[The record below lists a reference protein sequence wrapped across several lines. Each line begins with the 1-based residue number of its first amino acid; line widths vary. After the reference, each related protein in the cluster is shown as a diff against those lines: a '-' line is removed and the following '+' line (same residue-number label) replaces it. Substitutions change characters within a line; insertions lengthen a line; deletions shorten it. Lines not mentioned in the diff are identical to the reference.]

1 MKSGAGFPLKLKLD
15 LHVHTNRSSDAF
27 TSPKR
32 LEAICRDRGLDG
44 LAITDHNV
52 LARDLSDEIVI
63 IPGIEISTRDGHV
76 IGLGLLEAIP
86 RGLSADETIRRIRD
100 LNGVSIIPH
109 PYDLLRS
116 SARPHLLTI
125 RPDAI
130 EVINSSSFL
139 HSVTWNRARK
149 FAERENYPMTAGSDS
164 HIPQTIG
171 RAYTEIECGS
181 RDTGSILA
189 SLVSGSVSPVGR
201 SVQAIERFHK
211 MLYSKRER
219 AQSLRV

>member
-1 MKSGAGFPLKLKLD
+1 MTSEPGFPLKLKLD
-15 LHVHTNRSSDAF
+15 LHVHTSRSIDAF
-27 TSPKR
+27 TSPKQ
-32 LEAICRDRGLDG
+32 LAIICRDRGLDG

-52 LARDLSDEIVI
+52 LSVDSSNEVVFL
-63 IPGIEISTRDGHV
+63 PGIEISTRDGHI
-76 IGLGLLEAIP
+76 IGLGLSEAIP
-86 RGLSADETIRRIRD
+86 RGLSADDTIRRINN
-100 LNGVSIIPH
+100 LHGISIVPH

-116 SARPHLLTI
+116 SVRPNTLEV

-139 HSVTWNRARK
+139 HSVTWKRARK
-149 FAERENYPMTAGSDS
+149 FAEKENYPMTAGSDS

-181 RDTGSILA
+181 RNTGSILA

-201 SVQAIERFHK
+201 SVRAIERFRK
-211 MLYSKRER
+211 MFYRKLEGG
-219 AQSLRV
+219 QSL

>member
-1 MKSGAGFPLKLKLD
+1 MVSEVGSLLKLKLD
-15 LHVHTNRSSDAF
+15 LHVHTDRSSDAF
-27 TSPKR
+27 TSPKQ
-32 LEAICRDRGLDG
+32 LATICRDRELDG

-52 LARDLSDEIVI
+52 LAVDSSDEPVIV
-63 IPGIEISTRDGHV
+63 PGIEISTRHGHV
-76 IGLGLLEAIP
+76 IGLGMSDAVP

-116 SARPHLLTI
+116 SVRPHLLTV

-149 FAERENYPMTAGSDS
+149 FAEKEKYPMTAGSDS

-171 RAYTEIECGS
+171 RAYTEVESGS
-181 RDTGSILA
+181 KNTGSILA
-189 SLVSGSVSPVGR
+189 SLRSGSMTPFGRPVR
-201 SVQAIERFHK
+201 ATERFRK
-211 MLYSKRER
+211 LFYRKREG
-219 AQSLRV
+219 S

>member
-1 MKSGAGFPLKLKLD
+1 MKLKLD
-15 LHVHTNRSSDAF
+15 LHVHTSRSTDAF
-27 TSPKR
+27 TPPEQLR
-32 LEAICRDRGLDG
+32 TICRERGLDG

-52 LARDLSDEIVI
+52 LAQDLDDELVI
-63 IPGIEISTRDGHV
+63 LPGIEISSRDGHI
-76 IGLGLLEAIP
+76 IGLGLSDAIP
-86 RGLSADETIRRIRD
+86 RGLSADETIRKIREQ
-100 LNGVSIIPH
+100 NGASIIPH
-109 PYDLLRS
+109 PYDLFRS
-116 SARPHLLTI
+116 SVRPHLLTV

-139 HSVTWNRARK
+139 HSVTWKRARK
-149 FAERENYPMTAGSDS
+149 FAESENYPMTAGSDS

-171 RAYTEIECGS
+171 RAYTEIECES

-201 SVQAIERFHK
+201 SVRANERFRK
-211 MLYSKRER
+211 MFYRKRER

>member
-1 MKSGAGFPLKLKLD
+1 LKLKLD
-15 LHVHTNRSSDAF
+15 LHVHTSRSTDAF
-27 TSPKR
+27 TPPEQLR
-32 LEAICRDRGLDG
+32 TICRERGLDG

-52 LARDLSDEIVI
+52 LAQDLDDELVI
-63 IPGIEISTRDGHV
+63 LPGIEISSRDGHI
-76 IGLGLLEAIP
+76 IGLGLSDAIP
-86 RGLSADETIRRIRD
+86 RGLSADETIRKIREQ
-100 LNGVSIIPH
+100 NGASIIPH
-109 PYDLLRS
+109 PYDLFRS
-116 SARPHLLTI
+116 SVRPHLLTV

-139 HSVTWNRARK
+139 HSVTWKRARK
-149 FAERENYPMTAGSDS
+149 FAESENYPMTAGSDS

-201 SVQAIERFHK
+201 SVRANERFRK
-211 MLYSKRER
+211 MFYRKRER